1 MYQLTFSQQSTSV
14 VNKLAQSMQMQLI
27 DFLSGLNFERESLL
41 EFGKITRNKTIYYRI
56 RWKEFRIYF
65 ECTGEDALTIHYL
78 LPKHTWDDFLFRVKL
93 PLKETAIEE
102 KLLDDLEK

>member
-14 VNKLAQSMQMQLI
+14 LNKLAQSMQMQLI
-27 DFLSGLNFERESLL
+27 DFLSGLNFEQESLL
-41 EFGKITRNKTIYYRI
+41 EFGKIIRNKTTYYRI

-65 ECTGEDALTIHYL
+65 ECTGDNALAIHYL

-93 PLKETAIEE
+93 PLKEAAVEE
-102 KLLDDLEK
+102 KLLENLEE